1 MKWGRNF
8 NCSGGT
14 KFELVVLSAPLRNN
28 ESPSFFFLFFF
39 YLIILITIVPKKGS
53 YWLKICMEGIEL
65 KKEKVS
71 IQLKR
76 VPKTSFPKWDIDW

>member
-28 ESPSFFFLFFF
+28 ESPSFF

-65 KKEKVS
+65 KKEKV
-71 IQLKR
+71 
-76 VPKTSFPKWDIDW
+76 VYN